1 MYVKLESSTFKWGWN
16 PCILKCFLSMGG
28 VSSIGRGFKN
38 RVIHHQCQ
46 RWELFVFTFL
56 FFSQSSFLAPF
67 SCKEWKNEVSRNST
81 FWSRRA
87 SSSKCWW
94 LLCSEKYTR
103 SQYLEF
109 ISRKGCTL
117 LEVFL
122 CHESR
127 PLIHCSERSKM
138 ILPNYCNVCI
148 LPFAG
153 VVAKSSATTVHNI
166 SCPYHKNNYSIRY
179 ECAKYVTKSN
189 ECHHLRVCSSRIHR
203 SRRPVSRLQPAKKL
217 KIRI

>member
-1 MYVKLESSTFKWGWN
+1 MRLEPLHFK
-16 PCILKCFLSMGG
+16 M
-28 VSSIGRGFKN
+28 
-38 RVIHHQCQ
+38 
-46 RWELFVFTFL
+46 
-56 FFSQSSFLAPF
+56 FSQYGWCFINRKRLQKSCNPSSVPEMRVVRVHFSIFLAILL
-67 SCKEWKNEVSRNST
+67 SCTFFLQGMKERSEQKLN
-81 FWSRRA
+81 FLI
-87 SSSKCWW
+87 SSCIILAKCCW